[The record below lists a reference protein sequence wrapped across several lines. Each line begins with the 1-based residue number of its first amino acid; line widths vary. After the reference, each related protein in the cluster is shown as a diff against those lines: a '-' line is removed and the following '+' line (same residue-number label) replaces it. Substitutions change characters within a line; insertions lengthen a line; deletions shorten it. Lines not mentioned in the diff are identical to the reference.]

1 MRNLLFSVSDSNVSN
16 QSDLRKIP
24 FSDVVVTGTRNQW
37 ERKWRP
43 IDIQVASWVFFVHVL
58 ALFAPFTFTWDA
70 FFLTFIGYLLTGL
83 VGITLS
89 YHRLLAHHSL
99 KLPKWLEYTCV
110 YFGVL
115 AAQVNIANL
124 ICCLFKLLLYN
135 FIISIF
141 I

>member
-1 MRNLLFSVSDSNVSN
+1 MRNLLVSVADSDGGKQPGS
-16 QSDLRKIP
+16 RKIP
-24 FSDVVVTGTRNQW
+24 FSDVVITGTRNNFW
-37 ERKWRP
+37 GRKWRT
-43 IDIQVASWVFFVHVL
+43 IDIQVALWVTFVHVL

-70 FFLTFIGYLLTGL
+70 FSVAFIGYLLTGL

-115 AAQVNIANL
+115 AAQVRHWFNHLYILYNINL
-124 ICCLFKLLLYN
+124 IFV
-135 FIISIF
+135 
-141 I
+141 